1 MVQINVV
8 TTPFDVPAGALVQAE
23 RTPPPT
29 DQLILESSALGATP
43 AAPVTVAVKV
53 RVAGSPPELVLVRT
67 TVGVT
72 LAIES
77 VVAGVEVT
85 VL

>member
-8 TTPFDVPAGALVQAE
+8 TTPLDEPAGALVQAE

>member
-1 MVQINVV
+1 MVQTNVV
-8 TTPFDVPAGALVQAE
+8 TTPFDEPAGALVQAE

-85 VL
+85 VT

>member
-8 TTPFDVPAGALVQAE
+8 TTPLDDPAGALVQAE

-43 AAPVTVAVKV
+43 AVPVTVAVKV
-53 RVAGSPPELVLVRT
+53 RVAGSPPELVLVST

-72 LAIES
+72 LAMAS
-77 VVAGVEVT
+77 VVAGVEVM
-85 VL
+85 VV

>member
-8 TTPFDVPAGALVQAE
+8 TTPLDESAGALVQAE

-43 AAPVTVAVKV
+43 ATPVTVAVKV

>member
-8 TTPFDVPAGALVQAE
+8 TTPLDEPAGALVQAE

-43 AAPVTVAVKV
+43 ATPVTVAVKV